1 MGICC
6 SKASPDVEMDVPHP
20 KEPRAIPG
28 VAQPSPAGASTRQSS
43 RKQSI
48 TETLM
53 MEHGKGKGHR
63 RLHEVYDTS
72 DAVILGEGMS
82 GRVATCRQRYTGEL
96 FALKTLSVAKLKVD
110 MDELRQE
117 IDILKR
123 LDHPNIVK
131 VYETFEEEGLFHV
144 VMELCCGGQVETRHA
159 PLPSSRRTAPH
170 RTPRHV
176 TAPCEPPRARLRAPQ
191 LISRLKSH
199 KRGFGEEMAARL
211 MSKMIASILYCHERN
226 VCHRDVKLDNFVYE
240 RDGEDAELKL
250 IDFGLSHVLL
260 HTQEKMHDRVGMPG
274 RLRAPPTRRPVPL
287 PRGPAWLRPKG
298 TGRADRRTLR
308 PSRWL
313 SLCR

>member
-1 MGICC
+1 
-6 SKASPDVEMDVPHP
+6 
-20 KEPRAIPG
+20 
-28 VAQPSPAGASTRQSS
+28 
-43 RKQSI
+43 
-48 TETLM
+48 M

-63 RLHEVYDTS
+63 RLQEVYDTS

-82 GRVATCRQRYTGEL
+82 GRVATCRQRYSGEL

-117 IDILKR
+117 IDILRR

-159 PLPSSRRTAPH
+159 PLLTSPHRTAPH

-176 TAPCEPPRARLRAPQ
+176 TAPCEPPHAHPRTLQ

-240 RDGEDAELKL
+240 SDGEDAELKL

-260 HTQEKMHDRVGMPG
+260 HTQEKMHDRVGMP
-274 RLRAPPTRRPVPL
+274 RPVRERRPADLCHCPVGLPGGPQGHGPQGHGPRRPPHPAAFALPL
-287 PRGPAWLRPKG
+287 ALPVREGGRPGQRAGLLQTCRPAGASPQLQV
-298 TGRADRRTLR
+298 
-308 PSRWL
+308 
-313 SLCR
+313 CRSAAGLQV